1 LPAAEPQLTQIL
13 RTPRAGTVGGIVLA
27 VVMDRL
33 AQIWTLMGRRSAD
46 QQRGASALWPAES

>member
-1 LPAAEPQLTQIL
+1 
-13 RTPRAGTVGGIVLA
+13 